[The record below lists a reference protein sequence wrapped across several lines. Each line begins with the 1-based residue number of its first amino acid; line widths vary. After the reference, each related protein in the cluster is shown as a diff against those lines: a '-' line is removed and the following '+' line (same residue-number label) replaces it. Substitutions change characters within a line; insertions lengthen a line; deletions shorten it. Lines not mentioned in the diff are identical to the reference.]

1 MDGTGRGPL
10 ITEDQVRA
18 LQFSAGDVAEIEQ
31 TILSFFDACHTRK
44 IAMVVG
50 NTINTLKDRDRNR
63 WRNLSD
69 IYCAYLIRF
78 LVFVANWSDTVI
90 CSECV
95 LAKLNCRLKR
105 HECTSVYFMLHLVL
119 RICSLDSDT
128 VHAGQRMDD

>member
-10 ITEDQVRA
+10 ITEDQIRA

-31 TILSFFDACHTRK
+31 TILSYFDACHTRK

-78 LVFVANWSDTVI
+78 LVFRGELVGYGDLFRMRF
-90 CSECV
+90 SEM
-95 LAKLNCRLKR
+95 KLSV
-105 HECTSVYFMLHLVL
+105 ETS
-119 RICSLDSDT
+119 
-128 VHAGQRMDD
+128 